1 MKITACSIV
10 KNEAQ
15 NITRSIKSYK
25 DAVDEIIIVDT
36 GSTDNTV
43 EICKSNG
50 TKVLFYQW
58 NNDFSAA
65 KNYALEHATGDWII
79 FLDADEWFDPKLCK
93 AELINIINK
102 TEINKSHAIMTTLC
116 EYNCKTNKV
125 IMKVLTTRIFRNSRH
140 IRFEGAI
147 HERITNAG
155 KDLDQEC
162 FAAIE
167 IFHSG
172 YANGLANIKAKRN
185 MEILNSQF
193 NKGEVDAYLYFYIF
207 RENYLLGNIDEAEKF
222 FDLFLKCKDAEDIIE
237 SNTAIISVYEYMYR
251 IMVQKPEKYSPEEVK
266 KFLLDAIDKYPEVPI
281 LSYFIGCEMIKSD
294 YCESYKWLINAI
306 NENQTYDSHFVNSFI
321 ACLADTY
328 YKLGYISHNNGNDE
342 QALIFYIKAI
352 REAESSDL
360 IVILQG
366 ILEIIGTQPEEEI
379 ILFLN
384 SILDIAKED
393 IIRVVLTALK
403 ETRLHKA
410 FIYYAVKYNK
420 EFNGQDETT
429 YIAMIL
435 MGQEE
440 MVVETAIVASENA
453 KKELRVEHS
462 STKKEGGNKRIDWHL
477 DYAVIA
483 ILHGK
488 RYELFNKYR
497 SYFDLNHSGIIEAF
511 FNAKTKFNLTPE
523 INDKIKEILEKVIYL
538 FDSNDINRLES
549 LLPVTNGGNTH

>member
-15 NITRSIKSYK
+15 NIARSIQSYK
-25 DAVDEIIIVDT
+25 NAVDEIIIVDT

-58 NNDFSAA
+58 NNNFSAA

-79 FLDADEWFDPKLCK
+79 FLDADEWFEPKLNK
-93 AELINIINK
+93 STLINIINK
-102 TEINKSHAIMTTLC
+102 IEINKSDAIMTTLC

-125 IMKVLTTRIFRNSRH
+125 IMKVLTTRIFRNSIH
-140 IRFEGAI
+140 IRFQGAI

-162 FAAIE
+162 FTEIK

-172 YANGLANIKAKRN
+172 YANGLAKLKAKRN
-185 MEILNSQF
+185 IGILNSQF

-222 FDLFLKCKDAEDIIE
+222 FYLFLKCKDAEDIIE

-251 IMVQKPEKYSPEEVK
+251 IMVQKPEKYSFEEVK
-266 KFLLDAIDKYPEVPI
+266 KFLLDTIDKYPEVPI

-294 YCESYKWLINAI
+294 YGKSYKWLMNAI
-306 NENQTYDSHFVNSFI
+306 NTNQTYNSHFVNSFI
-321 ACLADTY
+321 ACLADAY
-328 YKLGYISHNNGNDE
+328 YKLGYISHNSGNDE
-342 QALIFYIKAI
+342 QALTFYLKAI
-352 REAESSDL
+352 SEAENSDL

-384 SILDIAKED
+384 SILDITKED
-393 IIRVVLTALK
+393 IIRLILTSLK
-403 ETRLHKA
+403 KTRLHKT
-410 FIYYAVKYNK
+410 FIYYAIKYNR

-440 MVVETAIVASENA
+440 LAVETAIAASENA
-453 KKELRVEHS
+453 KKEISVGHS
-462 STKKEGGNKRIDWHL
+462 NTKKENSDKRIDWHI

-483 ILHGK
+483 ILYSK
-488 RYELFNKYR
+488 RLDLFEKYKG
-497 SYFDLNHSGIIEAF
+497 YFSLEQREIIEAF
-511 FNAKTKFNLTPE
+511 LDNKKLYDSTEVVKKEFS
-523 INDKIKEILEKVIYL
+523 KIREYIYYIFDEKSL
-538 FDSNDINRLES
+538 KGFDSINF
-549 LLPVTNGGNTH
+549 